1 MYSPN
6 AFLLR
11 EFLVTGFCFRA
22 TKAAL
27 ATGFWSV
34 NFLFRSRL
42 RVLSFEEHCS
52 FVSFA
57 GFYIL
62 LVGVPWTCCDGGGL
76 VLRIRIFVLH
86 VVIKQHLVTHQVVI
100 CIETELWR
108 SWWRDVCFIAFTKTW
123 FKILRHWVV
132 KMRRVAT
139 VFWGYNSTGG
149 FDSLRVSSAV
159 VWKRCCKLFEGTV
172 ENFTQF
178 RSRQNVVSWPLLY
191 VDLVVWGSNP
201 LCSYWFF
208 SRWMNW
214 PIRWHVISILFNVK
228 VSLCFC
234 KALFYC
240 IFHL

>member
-1 MYSPN
+1 MVEDCSPYPY
-6 AFLLR
+6 
-11 EFLVTGFCFRA
+11 FR
-22 TKAAL
+22 
-27 ATGFWSV
+27 
-34 NFLFRSRL
+34 
-42 RVLSFEEHCS
+42 
-52 FVSFA
+52 
-57 GFYIL
+57 
-62 LVGVPWTCCDGGGL
+62 
-76 VLRIRIFVLH
+76 LH
-86 VVIKQHLVTHQVVI
+86 VVIKQHLITHQVVI

-132 KMRRVAT
+132 KMRHVAT

-178 RSRQNVVSWPLLY
+178 RSRQIVVCWPLLY

-208 SRWMNW
+208 SRWW
-214 PIRWHVISILFNVK
+214 TDQSGACDFDPIQ
-228 VSLCFC
+228 CEG
-234 KALFYC
+234 
-240 IFHL
+240 